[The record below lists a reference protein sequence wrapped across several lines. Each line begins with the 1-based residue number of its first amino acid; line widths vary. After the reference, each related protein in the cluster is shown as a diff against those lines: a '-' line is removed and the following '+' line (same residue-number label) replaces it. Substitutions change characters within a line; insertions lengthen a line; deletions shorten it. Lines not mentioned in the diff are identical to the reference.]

1 MSKKSESRKTSKMAA
16 KTSYD
21 SDSGSRYSRDNTA
34 GYISEKDLAEL
45 AETLSPEFRQMR
57 NEEKEELKDLNNRF
71 ATYIER
77 VRYLEQQNKL
87 LDAQLRQITVKYDS
101 NLPEIYVNE
110 LRRLRQITET
120 LNNDKSLLDS
130 ELERLRSDVMDL
142 RQEHNSAVGE
152 REELERELRNLRENV
167 DECTLTRV
175 DLERKLLTL
184 REELEFEN
192 MVHQEVVNELKA
204 QLVTDH
210 VRVQVDTH
218 GPDMSELLRDIRSQ
232 YESAAKKNREEA
244 EAWYNSK
251 LNDLNNQVSRDA
263 NRLKE
268 SQSELTEYRNNLSS
282 LTAQIEALRSNKD
295 YLERQLADVEDRY
308 RREITSYQEQ
318 INSMQNALD
327 KTKTEMTERLHE
339 YQELLTVKLALDFE
353 INIHRKLLEGEET
366 RLSQVAANSDAMNS
380 GPMSLRGYGS
390 EDHDSRSR
398 VSSYLS
404 NEGNSGK
411 RRGNSRYSQY

>member
-1 MSKKSESRKTSKMAA
+1 MTSKGKKSKA
-16 KTSYD
+16 SYD
-21 SDSGSRYSRDNTA
+21 SDSGSRFSRSA
-34 GYISEKDLAEL
+34 GGYQSEKDLQEL
-45 AETLSPEFRQMR
+45 QETLSPEFRQMR
-57 NEEKEELKDLNNRF
+57 HEEKEELKDLNNRF
-71 ATYIER
+71 ASYIER

-130 ELERLRSDVMDL
+130 ELERLRSDVLDL

-152 REELERELRNLRENV
+152 REELDRECRNLRENV

-192 MVHQEVVNELKA
+192 MVHSEVVNELKA

-232 YESAAKKNREEA
+232 YEVAAKKNREET

-308 RREITSYQEQ
+308 KREISSYQEQ
-318 INSMQNALD
+318 ISTMTSNLD

-339 YQELLTVKLALDFE
+339 YQELLSVKLALDFE
-353 INIHRKLLEGEET
+353 INIHRKLLEGEES
-366 RLSQVAANSDAMNS
+366 RLSITDAMNA
-380 GPMSLRGYGS
+380 GPRDFRREYS
-390 EDHDSRSR
+390 EDHDRSR

-404 NEGNSGK
+404 
-411 RRGNSRYSQY
+411 RDY